1 MRREYEIRIKIIND
15 DFTNDL
21 IVALVRQGY
30 SVYLSDNEEICYTAH
45 EEEVTEIKVDMIRR
59 TKED

>member
-21 IVALVRQGY
+21 VVALVRQGY
-30 SVYLSDNEEICYTAH
+30 AVYLNDDDVCYSAH
-45 EEEVTEIKVDMIRR
+45 EDEVTEIKVDMIRR